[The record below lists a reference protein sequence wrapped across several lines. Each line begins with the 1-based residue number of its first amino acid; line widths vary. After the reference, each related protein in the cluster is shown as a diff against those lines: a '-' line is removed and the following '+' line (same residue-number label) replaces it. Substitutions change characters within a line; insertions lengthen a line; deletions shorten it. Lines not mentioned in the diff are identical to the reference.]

1 MAIVKMK
8 KFTLLAFESQK
19 QKLLKDLQRL
29 ESVQFSEVLIQE
41 ELEEYLQ
48 KDSAHIE
55 ISEIEEEQ
63 AKIRFAIDFLSQYEE
78 KKGMIQSL
86 KEGKNTVTYY
96 ELEKAVEDLQWKK
109 QYDYLKE
116 KENTINKK
124 QQHISKLS
132 SEIEEIGKWSNLDI
146 SMNEVKNFKNC
157 IAYLGGV
164 PKNFIDSLRED
175 ISSQYNNCY
184 IEVVNEDNRDSNILI
199 IFHRELQSEID
210 TLLKKYSFS
219 KVNYDYEVPPKEVIR
234 NFRTKIKELK
244 NELENIKKDIKDQVK
259 YIDDFKLIYEYNEN
273 HLLRLESCNNFLR
286 SKNILTIEGW
296 LPEETIEE
304 FEETVSESLNSEYYL
319 ELEDANG
326 EVDDVPILLKNG
338 AVSEA
343 FEPITEMY
351 STPRYDEIDPT
362 PLFMPFYFI
371 FFGMML
377 SDAAYGFLMFIGSL
391 VALKFFNLDEDKRKS
406 IKMFFYLSI
415 STIFWGVMYGS
426 YFGDAIKIDPIWMKP
441 DSNVILLM
449 IVSVASGLIQIY
461 AGLGI
466 KGYMLIRD
474 GKPLDALLDVG
485 LWYLTL
491 TGGLLWL
498 LSASGAVSSLSTSGN
513 ILTIAKYA
521 TFGGMILILLTH
533 GRSEK
538 GIGAKFGA
546 GLYSLYGITGYV
558 GDLVSYTRLAAL
570 GLATGFIG
578 SSFNLMIG
586 MMGNP
591 IVKILAGSLLFI
603 VGHVFNLFINAL
615 GAYVHTCR
623 LQYLEYFNKFYE
635 GGGKTFKPL
644 KFSSK
649 YVKVVKN

>member
-19 QKLLKDLQRL
+19 QKLLQDLQRL

-96 ELEKAVEDLQWKK
+96 ELEKAVEDLQWKN
-109 QYDYLKE
+109 QYNYLKE
-116 KENTINKK
+116 KENTINKT

-146 SMNEVKNFKNC
+146 SMNEVNNFKNC
-157 IAYLGGV
+157 IAYLGVV
-164 PKNFIDSLRED
+164 PKNFIDNLRED
-175 ISSQYNNCY
+175 ISFQYNNCY

-199 IFHRELQSEID
+199 IFHKELQSEIE
-210 TLLKKYSFS
+210 TLLKRYSFS

-234 NFRTKIKELK
+234 NFKTKIKELK
-244 NELENIKKDIKDQVK
+244 GELENIKKEIEDHVK
-259 YIDDFKLIYEYNEN
+259 YINDFKLIYEYNEN

-296 LPEETIEE
+296 LPEETIDK
-304 FEETVSESLNSEYYL
+304 FEEAISKSLNSEYYL
-319 ELEDANG
+319 ELEDAKG
-326 EVDDVPILLKNG
+326 EDVPILLKNG

-351 STPRYDEIDPT
+351 SMPRYNEIDPT

-377 SDAAYGFLMFIGSL
+377 SDAGYGFIMFIGSL

-426 YFGDAIKIDPIWMKP
+426 YFGDAIKINPIWMKP

-449 IVSVASGLIQIY
+449 IVSVALGLIQIY
-461 AGLGI
+461 VGLGI
-466 KGYMLIRD
+466 KGYMLVRD

-491 TGGLLWL
+491 TGSILWL
-498 LSASGAVSSLSTSGN
+498 LSASGALSSLSASGN
-513 ILTIAKYA
+513 IPTIAKYA
-521 TFGGMILILLTH
+521 TFAGMILILLTH

-538 GIGAKFGA
+538 GIGGKLGA

-578 SSFNLMIG
+578 SAFNLMIG
-586 MMGNP
+586 MLGNP
-591 IVKILAGSLLFI
+591 IAKILAGSLIFV
-603 VGHVFNLFINAL
+603 VGHLFNLFINAL

-635 GGGKTFKPL
+635 GGGKTFRPL

-649 YVKVVKN
+649 YVKVVKE

>member
-63 AKIRFAIDFLSQYEE
+63 AKIKFAIDFLSQYEE
-78 KKGMIQSL
+78 KKGTIQSL

-96 ELEKAVEDLQWKK
+96 ELEKAVEDLQWEK
-109 QYDYLKE
+109 QYNYLKE

-124 QQHISKLS
+124 KQHISKLS
-132 SEIEEIGKWSNLDI
+132 NEIEEIGKWSNLDI
-146 SMNEVKNFKNC
+146 SMNEVNNFKNC
-157 IAYLGGV
+157 IAYLGVV
-164 PKNFIDSLRED
+164 PKNFIDNLRED
-175 ISSQYNNCY
+175 ISFQYNNCY

-199 IFHRELQSEID
+199 IFHKELQSEIE
-210 TLLKKYSFS
+210 TLLKRYSFS
-219 KVNYDYEVPPKEVIR
+219 KVNYDYEVPPKEAIK
-234 NFRTKIKELK
+234 NFKSKIKELK
-244 NELENIKKDIKDQVK
+244 NELENIKKEIEEHVK
-259 YIDDFKLIYEYNEN
+259 YINDFKLIYEYNEN
-273 HLLRLESCNNFLR
+273 YLLRLESCNNFLR

-296 LPEETIEE
+296 LPEETIEK
-304 FEETVSESLNSEYYL
+304 FEETISKSLNSEYYL

-326 EVDDVPILLKNG
+326 EDVPILLKNG

-351 STPRYDEIDPT
+351 SMPRYNEIDPT

-449 IVSVASGLIQIY
+449 IVSVALGLIQIY
-461 AGLGI
+461 VGLGI
-466 KGYMLIRD
+466 KGYMLVRD

-491 TGGLLWL
+491 TGGILWL
-498 LSASGAVSSLSTSGN
+498 LSASGAISSLSASGS

-538 GIGAKFGA
+538 GIGAKLGV

-578 SSFNLMIG
+578 SAFNLMIG
-586 MMGNP
+586 MLGNP
-591 IVKILAGSLLFI
+591 IAKILAGSLIFV
-603 VGHVFNLFINAL
+603 VGHLFNLFINAL

-635 GGGKTFKPL
+635 GGGKTFRPL

-649 YVKVVKN
+649 YVKVVKD

>member
-19 QKLLKDLQRL
+19 QKLLQDLQRL

-109 QYDYLKE
+109 QYNYLKE
-116 KENTINKK
+116 KESTINKK
-124 QQHISKLS
+124 KQHISKLS

-146 SMNEVKNFKNC
+146 SMNEVNNFKNC
-157 IAYLGGV
+157 IAYLGVV
-164 PKNFIDSLRED
+164 PKNFIDNLRED
-175 ISSQYNNCY
+175 ISFQYNNCY

-199 IFHRELQSEID
+199 IFHKELQSEIE
-210 TLLKKYSFS
+210 TLLKRYSFS
-219 KVNYDYEVPPKEVIR
+219 RVNYDYEVPPKEVIR
-234 NFRTKIKELK
+234 NFKTKIKELK
-244 NELENIKKDIKDQVK
+244 SELENIKKEIEEHVK
-259 YIDDFKLIYEYNEN
+259 YINDFKLIYEYNEN

-296 LPEETIEE
+296 LPEETIDK
-304 FEETVSESLNSEYYL
+304 FEEAISKSLNSEYYL
-319 ELEDANG
+319 ELEDAKG
-326 EVDDVPILLKNG
+326 EDVPILLKNG

-351 STPRYDEIDPT
+351 SMPRYNEIDPT

-377 SDAAYGFLMFIGSL
+377 SDAGYGLVMFIGSL

-426 YFGDAIKIDPIWMKP
+426 YFGDAIKISPIWMKP

-449 IVSVASGLIQIY
+449 IVSVALGLIQIY
-461 AGLGI
+461 VGLGI
-466 KGYMLIRD
+466 KGYMLVRD

-491 TGGLLWL
+491 TGGILWL
-498 LSASGAVSSLSTSGN
+498 LSASGALSSLSSSGN
-513 ILTIAKYA
+513 IPTIAKYA

-538 GIGAKFGA
+538 GIGAKLGA

-578 SSFNLMIG
+578 SAFNLMIG
-586 MMGNP
+586 MLGNP
-591 IVKILAGSLLFI
+591 IAKILAGSLIFV
-603 VGHVFNLFINAL
+603 VGHLFNLFINAL

-635 GGGKTFKPL
+635 GGGKTFRPL

-649 YVKVVKN
+649 YVKVVKD

>member
-1 MAIVKMK
+1 MK

-55 ISEIEEEQ
+55 ISEIEEDQ

-109 QYDYLKE
+109 QYNYLKE
-116 KENTINKK
+116 KESTINKK
-124 QQHISKLS
+124 KQHISKLS

-146 SMNEVKNFKNC
+146 SMNEVNNFKNC
-157 IAYLGGV
+157 IAYLGVV
-164 PKNFIDSLRED
+164 PKNFIDNLRED
-175 ISSQYNNCY
+175 ISFQYNNCY

-199 IFHRELQSEID
+199 IFHKELQSEIE
-210 TLLKKYSFS
+210 TLLKRYSFS
-219 KVNYDYEVPPKEVIR
+219 RVNYDYEVPPKEVIR
-234 NFRTKIKELK
+234 NFKTKIKELK
-244 NELENIKKDIKDQVK
+244 SELENIKKEIEEHVK
-259 YIDDFKLIYEYNEN
+259 YINDFKLIYEYNEN

-296 LPEETIEE
+296 LPEETIDK
-304 FEETVSESLNSEYYL
+304 FEEAISKILNNEYYL
-319 ELEDANG
+319 ELEDAKG
-326 EVDDVPILLKNG
+326 EDVPILLKNG

-351 STPRYDEIDPT
+351 SMPRYNEIDPT

-377 SDAAYGFLMFIGSL
+377 SDAGYGLVMFIGSL

-426 YFGDAIKIDPIWMKP
+426 YFGDAIKISPIWMKP

-449 IVSVASGLIQIY
+449 IVSVALGLIQIY
-461 AGLGI
+461 VGLGI
-466 KGYMLIRD
+466 KGYMLVRD

-491 TGGLLWL
+491 TGGILWL
-498 LSASGAVSSLSTSGN
+498 LSASGALSSLSSSGN
-513 ILTIAKYA
+513 IPTIAKYA

-538 GIGAKFGA
+538 GIGAKLGA

-578 SSFNLMIG
+578 SAFNLMIG
-586 MMGNP
+586 MLGNP
-591 IVKILAGSLLFI
+591 IAKILAGSLIFV
-603 VGHVFNLFINAL
+603 VGHLFNLFINAL

-635 GGGKTFKPL
+635 GGGKTFRPL

-649 YVKVVKN
+649 YVKVVKD

>member
-55 ISEIEEEQ
+55 ISEIEGEQ
-63 AKIRFAIDFLSQYEE
+63 AKIKFAIDFLSQYEE
-78 KKGMIQSL
+78 KKGTIQSL

-96 ELEKAVEDLQWKK
+96 ELEKAVEDLQWEK
-109 QYDYLKE
+109 QYNYLKE

-124 QQHISKLS
+124 KQHISKLS
-132 SEIEEIGKWSNLDI
+132 SEIDEIGKWSNLDI
-146 SMNEVKNFKNC
+146 SMDEVNNFKNC
-157 IAYLGGV
+157 IAYLGVV
-164 PKNFIDSLRED
+164 PKNFMDNLRED
-175 ISSQYNNCY
+175 ISFQYNNCY

-199 IFHRELQSEID
+199 IFHKELQSEIEA
-210 TLLKKYSFS
+210 LLKRYSFS
-219 KVNYDYEVPPKEVIR
+219 KVSYDYEVAPKEVIK
-234 NFRTKIKELK
+234 NFKNKIKELK
-244 NELENIKKDIKDQVK
+244 NELENIKKEIEEHAK
-259 YIDDFKLIYEYNEN
+259 YINDFKLIYEYNEN
-273 HLLRLESCNNFLR
+273 YLLRLESCNNFLR

-296 LPEETIEE
+296 LPEETIEK
-304 FEETVSESLNSEYYL
+304 FEETISESLNSEYYL
-319 ELEDANG
+319 ELEDAEG
-326 EVDDVPILLKNG
+326 EDVPILLKNG

-351 STPRYDEIDPT
+351 SMPRYNEIDPT

-449 IVSVASGLIQIY
+449 IVSVALGLIQIY
-461 AGLGI
+461 VGLGI
-466 KGYMLIRD
+466 KGYMLVRD

-491 TGGLLWL
+491 TGAILWL
-498 LSASGAVSSLSTSGN
+498 LSALGALGSLSTSGN
-513 ILTIAKYA
+513 ITTIAKYA

-578 SSFNLMIG
+578 SAFNLMIG
-586 MMGNP
+586 MLGNP
-591 IVKILAGSLLFI
+591 IAKILAGSLIFI
-603 VGHVFNLFINAL
+603 VGHLFNLFINAL

-623 LQYLEYFNKFYE
+623 LQYLEYFSKFYE
-635 GGGKTFKPL
+635 GGGKTFRPL

>member
-1 MAIVKMK
+1 MK

-63 AKIRFAIDFLSQYEE
+63 AKIKFAIDFLSQYEE
-78 KKGMIQSL
+78 KKGTIQSL

-96 ELEKAVEDLQWKK
+96 ELEKAVEDLQWEK
-109 QYDYLKE
+109 QYNYLKE

-124 QQHISKLS
+124 KQHISKLS

-146 SMNEVKNFKNC
+146 SMNEVNNFKNC
-157 IAYLGGV
+157 IAYLGVV
-164 PKNFIDSLRED
+164 PKNFIENLRED
-175 ISSQYNNCY
+175 ISFQYNNCY
-184 IEVVNEDNRDSNILI
+184 IEVVNEDNRDGNILI
-199 IFHRELQSEID
+199 IFHKELQSEIE
-210 TLLKKYSFS
+210 TLLKRYSFS

-234 NFRTKIKELK
+234 NFKTKIKELK
-244 NELENIKKDIKDQVK
+244 NELENIKKEIEEHVK
-259 YIDDFKLIYEYNEN
+259 YISDFKLIYEYNEN

-296 LPEETIEE
+296 LPEEAIDE
-304 FEETVSESLNSEYYL
+304 FEETISKSLNSEYYL
-319 ELEDANG
+319 ELEDAKG
-326 EVDDVPILLKNG
+326 EEVPILLKNG
-338 AVSEA
+338 TVSEA

-351 STPRYDEIDPT
+351 SMPRYNEIDPT

-377 SDAAYGFLMFIGSL
+377 SDAGYGFLMFIGSL

-406 IKMFFYLSI
+406 VKMFFYLSI

-426 YFGDAIKIDPIWMKP
+426 YFGDAIKISPIWMKP

-449 IVSVASGLIQIY
+449 IVSVALGLIQIY
-461 AGLGI
+461 VGLGI
-466 KGYMLIRD
+466 KAYMLVRD

-491 TGGLLWL
+491 TGSILWL
-498 LSASGAVSSLSTSGN
+498 LSASGALSSLSSSGN
-513 ILTIAKYA
+513 IPTIAKYA

-538 GIGAKFGA
+538 GIGAKLGA

-578 SSFNLMIG
+578 SAFNLMIG
-586 MMGNP
+586 MLGNP
-591 IVKILAGSLLFI
+591 IAKILAGSLIFV
-603 VGHVFNLFINAL
+603 VGHLFNLFINAL

-635 GGGKTFKPL
+635 GGGKTFRPL

-649 YVKVVKN
+649 YVKVVKD

>member
-19 QKLLKDLQRL
+19 QKLLQDLQRL
-29 ESVQFSEVLIQE
+29 ESVQFSEVLIRE

-63 AKIRFAIDFLSQYEE
+63 AKIKFAIDFLSQYEE
-78 KKGMIQSL
+78 KKGTIQSL

-96 ELEKAVEDLQWKK
+96 ELEKAVEDLQWEK
-109 QYDYLKE
+109 QYNYLKE

-124 QQHISKLS
+124 KQHISKLS

-146 SMNEVKNFKNC
+146 SMNEVNNFKNC
-157 IAYLGGV
+157 IAYLGVV
-164 PKNFIDSLRED
+164 PKNFIDNLRED
-175 ISSQYNNCY
+175 ISFQYNNCY
-184 IEVVNEDNRDSNILI
+184 IEVVNEDSRDSNILI
-199 IFHRELQSEID
+199 IFHKELQSEIE
-210 TLLKKYSFS
+210 TLLKRYSFS

-234 NFRTKIKELK
+234 NFKTKIKELK
-244 NELENIKKDIKDQVK
+244 NELKNIKKEIEEHVK
-259 YIDDFKLIYEYNEN
+259 YINDFKLIYEYNEN

-296 LPEETIEE
+296 LPEETIDK
-304 FEETVSESLNSEYYL
+304 FEETIRKSLNNEYYL
-319 ELEDANG
+319 ELEDAKG
-326 EVDDVPILLKNG
+326 EDVPILLKNG
-338 AVSEA
+338 TVSEA

-351 STPRYDEIDPT
+351 SMPRYNEIDPT

-377 SDAAYGFLMFIGSL
+377 SDAGYGLVMFIGSL

-426 YFGDAIKIDPIWMKP
+426 YFGDAIKINPIWMKP

-449 IVSVASGLIQIY
+449 IVSVAFGLIQIY
-461 AGLGI
+461 VGLGI

-491 TGGLLWL
+491 TGSILWL

-513 ILTIAKYA
+513 ISTIAKYA
-521 TFGGMILILLTH
+521 TFTGMILILLTH

-538 GIGAKFGA
+538 GIGAKLGA

-578 SSFNLMIG
+578 SAFNLMIG
-586 MMGNP
+586 MLGNP
-591 IVKILAGSLLFI
+591 IAKILAGSLIFV
-603 VGHVFNLFINAL
+603 VGHIFNLFINAL

-635 GGGKTFKPL
+635 GGGKTFRPL

-649 YVKVVKN
+649 YVKVVKD

>member
-55 ISEIEEEQ
+55 ISEIEEDQ

-109 QYDYLKE
+109 QYNYLKE
-116 KENTINKK
+116 KESTINKK
-124 QQHISKLS
+124 KQHISKLS

-146 SMNEVKNFKNC
+146 SMNEVNNFKNC
-157 IAYLGGV
+157 IAYLGVV
-164 PKNFIDSLRED
+164 PKNFIDNLRED
-175 ISSQYNNCY
+175 ISFQYNNCY

-199 IFHRELQSEID
+199 IFHKELQSEIE
-210 TLLKKYSFS
+210 TLLKRYSFS
-219 KVNYDYEVPPKEVIR
+219 RVNYDYEVPPKEVIR
-234 NFRTKIKELK
+234 NFKTKIKELK
-244 NELENIKKDIKDQVK
+244 SELENIKKEIEEHVK
-259 YIDDFKLIYEYNEN
+259 YINDFKFIYEYNEN

-296 LPEETIEE
+296 LPEETIDK
-304 FEETVSESLNSEYYL
+304 FEEAISKSLNNEYYL
-319 ELEDANG
+319 ELEDAKG
-326 EVDDVPILLKNG
+326 EDVPILLKNG

-351 STPRYDEIDPT
+351 SMPRYNEIDPT

-377 SDAAYGFLMFIGSL
+377 SDAGYGLVMFIGSL

-426 YFGDAIKIDPIWMKP
+426 YFGDAIKISPIWMKP

-449 IVSVASGLIQIY
+449 IVSVALGLIQIY
-461 AGLGI
+461 VGLGI
-466 KGYMLIRD
+466 KGYMLVRD

-491 TGGLLWL
+491 TGGILWL
-498 LSASGAVSSLSTSGN
+498 LSASGALSSLSSSGN
-513 ILTIAKYA
+513 IPTIAKYA

-538 GIGAKFGA
+538 GIGAKLGA

-578 SSFNLMIG
+578 SAFNLMIG
-586 MMGNP
+586 MLGNP
-591 IVKILAGSLLFI
+591 IAKILAGSLIFV
-603 VGHVFNLFINAL
+603 VGHLFNLFINAL

-635 GGGKTFKPL
+635 GGGKTFRPL

-649 YVKVVKN
+649 YVKVVKD

>member
-109 QYDYLKE
+109 QYNYLKE
-116 KENTINKK
+116 KESTINKK
-124 QQHISKLS
+124 KQHISKLS

-146 SMNEVKNFKNC
+146 SMNEVNNFKNC
-157 IAYLGGV
+157 IAYLGVV
-164 PKNFIDSLRED
+164 PKNFIDNLRED
-175 ISSQYNNCY
+175 ISFQYNNCY

-199 IFHRELQSEID
+199 IFHKELQSEIE
-210 TLLKKYSFS
+210 TLLKRYSFS
-219 KVNYDYEVPPKEVIR
+219 RVNYDYEVPPKEVIR
-234 NFRTKIKELK
+234 NFKTKIKELK
-244 NELENIKKDIKDQVK
+244 SELENIKKEIEEHVK
-259 YIDDFKLIYEYNEN
+259 YINDFKLIYEYNEN

-296 LPEETIEE
+296 LPEETIDK
-304 FEETVSESLNSEYYL
+304 FEEAISKSLNSEYYL
-319 ELEDANG
+319 ELEDAKG
-326 EVDDVPILLKNG
+326 EDVPILLKNG

-351 STPRYDEIDPT
+351 SMPRYNEIDPT

-377 SDAAYGFLMFIGSL
+377 SDAGYGLVMFIGSL

-426 YFGDAIKIDPIWMKP
+426 YFGDAIKISPIWMKP

-449 IVSVASGLIQIY
+449 IVSVALGLIQIY
-461 AGLGI
+461 VGLGI
-466 KGYMLIRD
+466 KGYMLVRD

-491 TGGLLWL
+491 TGGILWL
-498 LSASGAVSSLSTSGN
+498 LSASGALSSLSSSGN
-513 ILTIAKYA
+513 IPTIAKYA

-538 GIGAKFGA
+538 GIGAKLGA

-578 SSFNLMIG
+578 SAFNLMIG
-586 MMGNP
+586 MLGNP
-591 IVKILAGSLLFI
+591 IAKILAGSLIFV
-603 VGHVFNLFINAL
+603 VGHLFNLFINAL

-635 GGGKTFKPL
+635 GGGKTFRPL

-649 YVKVVKN
+649 YVKVVKD

>member
-1 MAIVKMK
+1 MK

-19 QKLLKDLQRL
+19 QKLLQDLQRL

-109 QYDYLKE
+109 QYNYLKE
-116 KENTINKK
+116 KESTINKK
-124 QQHISKLS
+124 KQHISKLS

-146 SMNEVKNFKNC
+146 SMNEVNNFKNC
-157 IAYLGGV
+157 IAYLGVV
-164 PKNFIDSLRED
+164 PKNFIDNLRED
-175 ISSQYNNCY
+175 ISFQYNNCY

-199 IFHRELQSEID
+199 IFHKELQSEIE
-210 TLLKKYSFS
+210 TLLKRYSFS
-219 KVNYDYEVPPKEVIR
+219 RVNYDYEVPPKEVIR
-234 NFRTKIKELK
+234 NFKTKIKELK
-244 NELENIKKDIKDQVK
+244 SELENIKKEIEEHVK
-259 YIDDFKLIYEYNEN
+259 YINDFKLIYEYNEN

-296 LPEETIEE
+296 LPEETIDK
-304 FEETVSESLNSEYYL
+304 FEEAISKSLNSEYYL
-319 ELEDANG
+319 ELEDAKG
-326 EVDDVPILLKNG
+326 EDVPILLKNG

-351 STPRYDEIDPT
+351 SMPRYNEIDPT

-377 SDAAYGFLMFIGSL
+377 SDAGYGLVMFIGSL

-426 YFGDAIKIDPIWMKP
+426 YFGDAIKISPIWMKP

-449 IVSVASGLIQIY
+449 IVSVALGLIQIY
-461 AGLGI
+461 VGLGI
-466 KGYMLIRD
+466 KGYMLVRD

-491 TGGLLWL
+491 TGGILWL
-498 LSASGAVSSLSTSGN
+498 LSASGALSSLSSSGN
-513 ILTIAKYA
+513 IPTIAKYA

-538 GIGAKFGA
+538 GIGAKLGA

-578 SSFNLMIG
+578 SAFNLMIG
-586 MMGNP
+586 MLGNP
-591 IVKILAGSLLFI
+591 IAKILAGSLIFV
-603 VGHVFNLFINAL
+603 VGHLFNLFINAL

-635 GGGKTFKPL
+635 GGGKTFRPL

-649 YVKVVKN
+649 YVKVVKD

>member
-55 ISEIEEEQ
+55 ISEIEEDQ

-109 QYDYLKE
+109 QYNYLKE
-116 KENTINKK
+116 KESTINKK
-124 QQHISKLS
+124 KQHISKLS

-146 SMNEVKNFKNC
+146 SMNEVNNFKNC
-157 IAYLGGV
+157 IAYLGVV
-164 PKNFIDSLRED
+164 PKNFIDNLRED
-175 ISSQYNNCY
+175 ISFQYNNCY

-199 IFHRELQSEID
+199 IFHKELQSEIE
-210 TLLKKYSFS
+210 TLLKRYSFS
-219 KVNYDYEVPPKEVIR
+219 RVNYDYEVPPKEVIR
-234 NFRTKIKELK
+234 NFKTKIKELK
-244 NELENIKKDIKDQVK
+244 SELENIKKEIEEHVK
-259 YIDDFKLIYEYNEN
+259 YINDFKLIYEYNEN

-296 LPEETIEE
+296 LPEETIDK
-304 FEETVSESLNSEYYL
+304 FEEAISKSLNSEYYL
-319 ELEDANG
+319 ELEDAKG
-326 EVDDVPILLKNG
+326 EDVPILLKNG

-351 STPRYDEIDPT
+351 SMPRYNEIDPT

-377 SDAAYGFLMFIGSL
+377 SDAGYGLVMFIGSL

-426 YFGDAIKIDPIWMKP
+426 YFGDAIKISPIWMKP

-449 IVSVASGLIQIY
+449 IVSVALGLIQIY
-461 AGLGI
+461 VGLGI
-466 KGYMLIRD
+466 KGYMLVRD

-491 TGGLLWL
+491 TGGILWL
-498 LSASGAVSSLSTSGN
+498 LSASGALSNLSSSGN
-513 ILTIAKYA
+513 IPTIAKYA

-538 GIGAKFGA
+538 GIGAKLGA

-578 SSFNLMIG
+578 SAFNLMIG
-586 MMGNP
+586 MLGNP
-591 IVKILAGSLLFI
+591 IAKILAGSLIFV
-603 VGHVFNLFINAL
+603 VGHLFNLFINAL

-635 GGGKTFKPL
+635 GGGKTFRPL

-649 YVKVVKN
+649 YVKVVKD

>member
-55 ISEIEEEQ
+55 ISEIEEDQ

-109 QYDYLKE
+109 QYNYLKE
-116 KENTINKK
+116 KESTINKK
-124 QQHISKLS
+124 KQHISKLS

-146 SMNEVKNFKNC
+146 SMNEVNNFKNC
-157 IAYLGGV
+157 IAYLGVV
-164 PKNFIDSLRED
+164 PKNFIDNLRED
-175 ISSQYNNCY
+175 ISFQYNNCY

-199 IFHRELQSEID
+199 IFHKELQSEIE
-210 TLLKKYSFS
+210 TLLKRYSFS
-219 KVNYDYEVPPKEVIR
+219 RVNYDYEVPPKEVIR
-234 NFRTKIKELK
+234 NFKTKIKELK
-244 NELENIKKDIKDQVK
+244 SELENIKKEIEEHVK
-259 YIDDFKLIYEYNEN
+259 YINDFKLIYEYNEN

-296 LPEETIEE
+296 LPEETIDK
-304 FEETVSESLNSEYYL
+304 FEEAISKILNNEYYL
-319 ELEDANG
+319 ELEDAKG
-326 EVDDVPILLKNG
+326 EDVPILLKNG

-351 STPRYDEIDPT
+351 SMPRYNEIDPT

-377 SDAAYGFLMFIGSL
+377 SDAGYGLVMFIGSL

-426 YFGDAIKIDPIWMKP
+426 YFGDAIKISPIWMKP

-449 IVSVASGLIQIY
+449 IVSVALGLIQIY
-461 AGLGI
+461 VGLGI
-466 KGYMLIRD
+466 KGYMLVRD

-491 TGGLLWL
+491 TGGILWL
-498 LSASGAVSSLSTSGN
+498 LSASGALSSLSSSGN
-513 ILTIAKYA
+513 IPTIAKYA

-538 GIGAKFGA
+538 GIGAKLGA

-578 SSFNLMIG
+578 SAFNLMIG
-586 MMGNP
+586 MLGNP
-591 IVKILAGSLLFI
+591 IAKILAGSLIFV
-603 VGHVFNLFINAL
+603 VGHLFNLFINAL

-635 GGGKTFKPL
+635 GGGKTFRPL

-649 YVKVVKN
+649 YVKVVKD

>member
-19 QKLLKDLQRL
+19 QKLLQDLQRL
-29 ESVQFSEVLIQE
+29 ESVQFSEVLVE
-41 ELEEYLQ
+41 EGLEEYLK
-48 KDSAHIE
+48 KDSNQVK
-55 ISEIEEEQ
+55 ISEVEEEQ
-63 AKIRFAIDFLSQYEE
+63 AKIKFAIDFLSQYEE

-96 ELEKAVEDLQWKK
+96 ELEKVVKDLQWKE
-109 QYDYLKE
+109 QYNYLKE

-124 QQHISKLS
+124 KQHISKLS
-132 SEIEEIGKWSNLDI
+132 SEIEEISRWINLDI
-146 SMNEVKNFKNC
+146 SMNAINNFKNC
-157 IAYLGGV
+157 IAYLGII
-164 PKNFIDSLRED
+164 PKNFVDSLRED
-175 ISSQYNNCY
+175 ISIQYDNCY
-184 IEVVNEDNRDSNILI
+184 IEVVSEDNRDSSILI
-199 IFHRELQSEID
+199 IFHKELQSEMEN
-210 TLLKKYSFS
+210 LLKRYSFS
-219 KVNYDYEVPPKEVIR
+219 KVNYDYELPPKEVIR
-234 NFRTKIKELK
+234 DFKTKIKELR
-244 NELENIKKDIKDQVK
+244 NELQSIDKDIKDHVK
-259 YIDDFKLIYEYNEN
+259 YINDFKLIYEYNEN
-273 HLLRLESCNNFLR
+273 YLLRLESCNNFLR
-286 SKNILTIEGW
+286 SENILTIEGW
-296 LPEETIEE
+296 VPEKTIEE
-304 FEETVSESLNSEYYL
+304 FEETISKSLNNTYYL
-319 ELEDANG
+319 ELEDA
-326 EVDDVPILLKNG
+326 EEDDDVPILLKNG
-338 AVSEA
+338 TVSEA

-351 STPRYDEIDPT
+351 SMPRYNEIDPT
-362 PLFMPFYFI
+362 PLFMPFYFV

-377 SDAAYGFLMFIGSL
+377 SDAGYGLLMFIGSL
-391 VALKFFNLDEDKRKS
+391 IALKFFNLDDDKRKS

-449 IVSVASGLIQIY
+449 IVSVGLGLIQIY
-461 AGLGI
+461 IGLGI
-466 KGYMLIRD
+466 KGYMFIRD

-491 TGGLLWL
+491 TGSILWL
-498 LSASGAVSSLSTSGN
+498 LSASGILSWN
-513 ILTIAKYA
+513 ISEIAKYA
-521 TFGGMILILLTH
+521 TFSGMILIVLTH

-578 SSFNLMIG
+578 SAFNLMIG
-586 MMGNP
+586 MIGNP
-591 IVKILAGSLLFI
+591 IAKILAGTVLFV
-603 VGHVFNLFINAL
+603 VGHIFNLFINAL

-635 GGGKTFKPL
+635 GGGKEFKPL

-649 YVKVVKN
+649 YVKIVKD

>member
-109 QYDYLKE
+109 QYNYLKE
-116 KENTINKK
+116 KESTINKK
-124 QQHISKLS
+124 KQHISKLS

-146 SMNEVKNFKNC
+146 SMNEVNNFKNC
-157 IAYLGGV
+157 IAYLGVV
-164 PKNFIDSLRED
+164 PKNFIDNLRED
-175 ISSQYNNCY
+175 ISFQYNNCY

-199 IFHRELQSEID
+199 IFHKELQSEIE
-210 TLLKKYSFS
+210 TLLKRYSFS
-219 KVNYDYEVPPKEVIR
+219 RVNYDYEVPPKEVIR
-234 NFRTKIKELK
+234 NFKTKIKELK
-244 NELENIKKDIKDQVK
+244 SELENIKKEIEEHVK
-259 YIDDFKLIYEYNEN
+259 YINDFKLIYEYNEN

-296 LPEETIEE
+296 LPEETIDK
-304 FEETVSESLNSEYYL
+304 FEEAISKSLNSEYYL
-319 ELEDANG
+319 ELEDAKG
-326 EVDDVPILLKNG
+326 EDVPILLKNG

-351 STPRYDEIDPT
+351 SMPRYNEIDPT

-377 SDAAYGFLMFIGSL
+377 SDAVYGLVMFIGSL

-426 YFGDAIKIDPIWMKP
+426 YFGDAIKISPIWMKP

-449 IVSVASGLIQIY
+449 IVSVALGLIQIY
-461 AGLGI
+461 VGLGI
-466 KGYMLIRD
+466 KGYMLVRD

-491 TGGLLWL
+491 TGGILWL
-498 LSASGAVSSLSTSGN
+498 LSASGALSSLSPSGN
-513 ILTIAKYA
+513 IPTIAKYA

-538 GIGAKFGA
+538 GIGAKLGA

-578 SSFNLMIG
+578 SAFNLMIG
-586 MMGNP
+586 MLGNP
-591 IVKILAGSLLFI
+591 IAKILAGSLIFV
-603 VGHVFNLFINAL
+603 VGHLFNLFINAL

-635 GGGKTFKPL
+635 GGGKTFRPL

-649 YVKVVKN
+649 YVKVVKD

>member
-63 AKIRFAIDFLSQYEE
+63 AKIKFAIDFLSQYEE
-78 KKGMIQSL
+78 KKGTIQSL

-109 QYDYLKE
+109 QYNYLKE
-116 KENTINKK
+116 KESTINKK
-124 QQHISKLS
+124 KQHISKLS

-146 SMNEVKNFKNC
+146 SMNEVNNFKNC
-157 IAYLGGV
+157 IAYLGVV
-164 PKNFIDSLRED
+164 PKNFIDNLRED
-175 ISSQYNNCY
+175 ISFQYNNCY

-199 IFHRELQSEID
+199 IFHKELQSEIE
-210 TLLKKYSFS
+210 TLLKRYSFS
-219 KVNYDYEVPPKEVIR
+219 RVNYDYEVPPKEVIR
-234 NFRTKIKELK
+234 NFKTKIKELK
-244 NELENIKKDIKDQVK
+244 SELENIKKEIEEHVK
-259 YIDDFKLIYEYNEN
+259 YINDFKLIYEYNEN

-296 LPEETIEE
+296 LPEETIDK
-304 FEETVSESLNSEYYL
+304 FEEAISKSLNSEYYL
-319 ELEDANG
+319 ELEDAKG
-326 EVDDVPILLKNG
+326 EDVPILLKNG

-351 STPRYDEIDPT
+351 SMPRYNEIDPT

-377 SDAAYGFLMFIGSL
+377 SDAGYGLVMFIGSL

-426 YFGDAIKIDPIWMKP
+426 YFGDAIKISPIWMKP

-449 IVSVASGLIQIY
+449 IVSVALGLIQIY
-461 AGLGI
+461 VGLGI
-466 KGYMLIRD
+466 KGYMLVRD

-491 TGGLLWL
+491 TGGILWL
-498 LSASGAVSSLSTSGN
+498 LSASGALSSLSSSGN
-513 ILTIAKYA
+513 IPTIAKYA

-538 GIGAKFGA
+538 GIGAKLGA

-578 SSFNLMIG
+578 SAFNLMIG
-586 MMGNP
+586 MLGNP
-591 IVKILAGSLLFI
+591 IAKILAGSLIFV
-603 VGHVFNLFINAL
+603 VGHLFNLFINAL

-635 GGGKTFKPL
+635 GGGKTFRPL

-649 YVKVVKN
+649 YVKVVKD

>member
-63 AKIRFAIDFLSQYEE
+63 AKIKFAIDFLSQYEE
-78 KKGMIQSL
+78 KKGTIQSL

-96 ELEKAVEDLQWKK
+96 ELEKAVEDLQWEK
-109 QYDYLKE
+109 QYNYLKE

-124 QQHISKLS
+124 KQHISKLS

-146 SMNEVKNFKNC
+146 SMNEVNNFKNC
-157 IAYLGGV
+157 IAYLGVV
-164 PKNFIDSLRED
+164 PKNFIENLRED
-175 ISSQYNNCY
+175 ISFQYNNCY
-184 IEVVNEDNRDSNILI
+184 IEVVNEDNRDGNILI
-199 IFHRELQSEID
+199 IFHKELQSEIE
-210 TLLKKYSFS
+210 TLLKRYSFS

-234 NFRTKIKELK
+234 NFKTKIKELK
-244 NELENIKKDIKDQVK
+244 NELENIKKEIEEHVK
-259 YIDDFKLIYEYNEN
+259 YISDFKLIYEYNEN

-296 LPEETIEE
+296 LPEEAIDE
-304 FEETVSESLNSEYYL
+304 FEETISKSLNKEYYL
-319 ELEDANG
+319 ELEDAKG
-326 EVDDVPILLKNG
+326 EEVPILLKNG
-338 AVSEA
+338 TVSEA

-351 STPRYDEIDPT
+351 SMPRYNEIDPT

-377 SDAAYGFLMFIGSL
+377 SDAGYGFLMFIGSL

-406 IKMFFYLSI
+406 VKMFFYLSI

-426 YFGDAIKIDPIWMKP
+426 YFGDAIKISPIWMKP

-449 IVSVASGLIQIY
+449 IVSVALGLIQIY
-461 AGLGI
+461 VGLGI
-466 KGYMLIRD
+466 KAYMLVRD

-491 TGGLLWL
+491 TGSILWL
-498 LSASGAVSSLSTSGN
+498 LSASGALSSLSSSGN
-513 ILTIAKYA
+513 IPTIAKYA

-538 GIGAKFGA
+538 GIGAKLGA

-578 SSFNLMIG
+578 SAFNLMIG
-586 MMGNP
+586 MLGNP
-591 IVKILAGSLLFI
+591 IAKILAGSLIFV
-603 VGHVFNLFINAL
+603 VGHLFNLFINAL

-635 GGGKTFKPL
+635 GGGKTFRPL

-649 YVKVVKN
+649 YVKVVKD

>member
-1 MAIVKMK
+1 MK

-19 QKLLKDLQRL
+19 QKLLQDLQRL
-29 ESVQFSEVLIQE
+29 ESVQFSEVLIRE

-63 AKIRFAIDFLSQYEE
+63 AKIKFAIDFLSQYEE
-78 KKGMIQSL
+78 KKGTIQSL

-96 ELEKAVEDLQWKK
+96 ELEKAVEDLQWEK
-109 QYDYLKE
+109 QYNYLKE

-124 QQHISKLS
+124 KQHISKLS

-146 SMNEVKNFKNC
+146 SMNEVNNFKNC
-157 IAYLGGV
+157 IAYLGVV
-164 PKNFIDSLRED
+164 PKNFIDNLRED
-175 ISSQYNNCY
+175 ISFQYNNCY
-184 IEVVNEDNRDSNILI
+184 IEVVNEDSRDSNILI
-199 IFHRELQSEID
+199 IFHKELQSEIE
-210 TLLKKYSFS
+210 TLLKRYSFS

-234 NFRTKIKELK
+234 NFKTKIKELK
-244 NELENIKKDIKDQVK
+244 NELKNIKKEIEEHVK
-259 YIDDFKLIYEYNEN
+259 YINDFKLIYEYNEN

-296 LPEETIEE
+296 LPEETIDK
-304 FEETVSESLNSEYYL
+304 FEETIRKSLNNEYYL
-319 ELEDANG
+319 ELEDAKG
-326 EVDDVPILLKNG
+326 EDVPILLKNG
-338 AVSEA
+338 TVSEA

-351 STPRYDEIDPT
+351 SMPRYNEIDPT

-377 SDAAYGFLMFIGSL
+377 SDAGYGLVMFIGSL

-426 YFGDAIKIDPIWMKP
+426 YFGDAIKINPIWMKP

-449 IVSVASGLIQIY
+449 IVSVAFGLIQIY
-461 AGLGI
+461 VGLGI

-491 TGGLLWL
+491 TGSILWL

-513 ILTIAKYA
+513 ISTIAKYA
-521 TFGGMILILLTH
+521 TFTGMILILLTH

-538 GIGAKFGA
+538 GIGAKLGA

-578 SSFNLMIG
+578 SAFNLMIG
-586 MMGNP
+586 MLGNP
-591 IVKILAGSLLFI
+591 IAKILAGSLIFV
-603 VGHVFNLFINAL
+603 VGHIFNLFINAL

-635 GGGKTFKPL
+635 GGGKTFRPL

-649 YVKVVKN
+649 YVKVVKD

>member
-19 QKLLKDLQRL
+19 QKLLQDLQRL
-29 ESVQFSEVLIQE
+29 ESVQFSEILME
-41 ELEEYLQ
+41 EGLEEYLQ
-48 KDSAHIE
+48 KDSAQVE

-63 AKIRFAIDFLSQYEE
+63 AKVKFAIDFLSQYEE

-96 ELEKAVEDLQWKK
+96 ELEKVVKNLQWKE
-109 QYDYLKE
+109 QYNYLRE

-124 QQHISKLS
+124 KQHISKLS
-132 SEIEEIGKWSNLDI
+132 SEIEEISKWKNLDI
-146 SMNEVKNFKNC
+146 SMNAINNFKNC
-157 IAYLGGV
+157 IAYLGVV
-164 PKNFIDSLRED
+164 PKNFIDNLRED
-175 ISSQYNNCY
+175 ISFQYDNCY
-184 IEVVNEDNRDSNILI
+184 IEIVSEDNRDSNILI
-199 IFHRELQSEID
+199 IFHKELQSEIE
-210 TLLKKYSFS
+210 TLLKRYSFN
-219 KVNYDYEVPPKEVIR
+219 KVNYDYELPPKEVIR
-234 NFRTKIKELK
+234 SFQSKIKELK
-244 NELENIKKDIKDQVK
+244 NELENINKDIKDHAK
-259 YIDDFKLIYEYNEN
+259 YINDFKLIYEYNEN
-273 HLLRLESCNNFLR
+273 YLLRLESCNNFLR

-296 LPEETIEE
+296 LPESAIDE
-304 FEETVSESLNSEYYL
+304 FEETISKSLNKEYYL
-319 ELEDANG
+319 EFEDAKG
-326 EVDDVPILLKNG
+326 EDVPILLKNG
-338 AVSEA
+338 TVSEA

-351 STPRYDEIDPT
+351 SMPRYDEIDPT

-377 SDAAYGFLMFIGSL
+377 SDAGYGLVMFIGSL
-391 VALKFFNLDEDKRKS
+391 IALKFFNLDDDKRKS

-426 YFGDAIKIDPIWMKP
+426 YFGDAIKINPIWMKP

-449 IVSVASGLIQIY
+449 IVSVALGLIQIY
-461 AGLGI
+461 IGLGI

-491 TGGLLWL
+491 TGSILWL
-498 LSASGAVSSLSTSGN
+498 LSASGTISGN
-513 ILTIAKYA
+513 ISEIAKYA
-521 TFGGMILILLTH
+521 TFGGMILIVLTH
-533 GRSEK
+533 GRSAK
-538 GIGAKFGA
+538 GVGAKLGA

-578 SSFNLMIG
+578 SAFNLMIG
-586 MMGNP
+586 MIGNP
-591 IVKILAGSLLFI
+591 IAKILAGTLLFV

-635 GGGKTFKPL
+635 GGGKAFKPL

-649 YVKVVKN
+649 YVKIVKN

>member
-48 KDSAHIE
+48 KDSTHIE

-109 QYDYLKE
+109 QYNYLKE
-116 KENTINKK
+116 KESTINKK
-124 QQHISKLS
+124 KQHISKLS

-146 SMNEVKNFKNC
+146 SMNEVNNFKNC
-157 IAYLGGV
+157 IAYLGVV
-164 PKNFIDSLRED
+164 PKNFIDNLRED
-175 ISSQYNNCY
+175 ISFQYNNCY

-199 IFHRELQSEID
+199 IFHKELQSEIE
-210 TLLKKYSFS
+210 TLLKRYSFS
-219 KVNYDYEVPPKEVIR
+219 RVNYDYEVPPKEVIR
-234 NFRTKIKELK
+234 NFKTKIKELK
-244 NELENIKKDIKDQVK
+244 SELENIKKEIEEHVK
-259 YIDDFKLIYEYNEN
+259 YINDFKLIYEYNEN

-296 LPEETIEE
+296 LPEETIDK
-304 FEETVSESLNSEYYL
+304 FEEAISKSLNSEYYL
-319 ELEDANG
+319 ELEDAKG
-326 EVDDVPILLKNG
+326 EDVPILLKNG

-351 STPRYDEIDPT
+351 SMPRYNEIDPT

-377 SDAAYGFLMFIGSL
+377 SDAGYGLVMFIGSL

-426 YFGDAIKIDPIWMKP
+426 YFGDAIKISPIWMKP

-449 IVSVASGLIQIY
+449 IVSVALGLIQIY
-461 AGLGI
+461 VGLGI
-466 KGYMLIRD
+466 KGYMLVRD

-491 TGGLLWL
+491 TGGILWL
-498 LSASGAVSSLSTSGN
+498 LSASGALSSLSSSGN
-513 ILTIAKYA
+513 IPTIAKYA

-538 GIGAKFGA
+538 GIGAKLGA

-578 SSFNLMIG
+578 SAFNLMIG
-586 MMGNP
+586 MLGNP
-591 IVKILAGSLLFI
+591 IAKILAGSLIFV
-603 VGHVFNLFINAL
+603 VGHLFNLFINAL

-635 GGGKTFKPL
+635 GGGKTFRPL

-649 YVKVVKN
+649 YVKVVKD

>member
-63 AKIRFAIDFLSQYEE
+63 AKIKFAIDFLSQYEE
-78 KKGMIQSL
+78 KKGTIQSL

-96 ELEKAVEDLQWKK
+96 ELEKAVEDLQWEK
-109 QYDYLKE
+109 QYNYLKE

-124 QQHISKLS
+124 KQHISKLS

-146 SMNEVKNFKNC
+146 SMNEVNNFKNC
-157 IAYLGGV
+157 IAYLGVV
-164 PKNFIDSLRED
+164 PKNFIENLRED
-175 ISSQYNNCY
+175 ISFLYNNCY
-184 IEVVNEDNRDSNILI
+184 IEVVNEDNRDGNILI
-199 IFHRELQSEID
+199 IFHKELQSEIE
-210 TLLKKYSFS
+210 TLLKRYSFS

-234 NFRTKIKELK
+234 NFKTKIKELK
-244 NELENIKKDIKDQVK
+244 NELENIKKEIEEHVK
-259 YIDDFKLIYEYNEN
+259 YISDFKLIYEYNEN

-296 LPEETIEE
+296 LPEEAIDE
-304 FEETVSESLNSEYYL
+304 FEETISKSLNKEYYL
-319 ELEDANG
+319 ELEDAKG
-326 EVDDVPILLKNG
+326 EEVPILLKNG
-338 AVSEA
+338 TVSEA

-351 STPRYDEIDPT
+351 SMPRYNEIDPT

-377 SDAAYGFLMFIGSL
+377 SDAGYGFLMFIGSL

-406 IKMFFYLSI
+406 VKMFFYLSI

-426 YFGDAIKIDPIWMKP
+426 YFGDAIKISPIWMKP

-449 IVSVASGLIQIY
+449 IVSVALGLIQIY
-461 AGLGI
+461 VGLGI
-466 KGYMLIRD
+466 KAYMLVRD

-491 TGGLLWL
+491 TGSILWL
-498 LSASGAVSSLSTSGN
+498 LSASGALSSLSSSGN
-513 ILTIAKYA
+513 IPTIAKYA

-538 GIGAKFGA
+538 GIGAKLGA

-578 SSFNLMIG
+578 SAFNLMIG
-586 MMGNP
+586 MLGNP
-591 IVKILAGSLLFI
+591 IAKILAGSLIFV
-603 VGHVFNLFINAL
+603 VGHLFNLFINAL
-615 GAYVHTCR
+615 GAYVHTWR

-635 GGGKTFKPL
+635 GGGKTFRPL

-649 YVKVVKN
+649 YVKVVKD

>member
-96 ELEKAVEDLQWKK
+96 GLEKAVEDLQWKV
-109 QYDYLKE
+109 QYNYLKE

-124 QQHISKLS
+124 EQHISKLS
-132 SEIEEIGKWSNLDI
+132 SEIEEIGKWINLDI

-157 IAYLGGV
+157 IAYLGVV

-175 ISSQYNNCY
+175 ISFQYNNCY

-199 IFHRELQSEID
+199 IFHKELQSEID
-210 TLLKKYSFS
+210 TLLKRYSFS
-219 KVNYDYEVPPKEVIR
+219 KVNYDYQVPPKEVIR
-234 NFRTKIKELK
+234 GFRTKIKELK
-244 NELENIKKDIKDQVK
+244 NELENIKKDIKDHVK

-296 LPEETIEE
+296 LPEKTIEE
-304 FEETVSESLNSEYYL
+304 FEETISESLNSEYYL

-326 EVDDVPILLKNG
+326 EDVPILLKNG

-351 STPRYDEIDPT
+351 SMPRYDEIDPT

-377 SDAAYGFLMFIGSL
+377 SDAGYGLVMFIGSL
-391 VALKFFNLDEDKRKS
+391 VALKLFNLDEDKRKS

-426 YFGDAIKIDPIWMKP
+426 YFGDAIKINPIWMKP

-449 IVSVASGLIQIY
+449 IVSVAFGLIQIY
-461 AGLGI
+461 VGLGI

-491 TGGLLWL
+491 TGGILWL

-538 GIGAKFGA
+538 GIGAKLGA

-578 SSFNLMIG
+578 SAFNLMIG
-586 MMGNP
+586 MLGNP
-591 IVKILAGSLLFI
+591 IAKILAGSLIFV

-649 YVKVVKN
+649 YVKVVKD

>member
-109 QYDYLKE
+109 QYNYLKE
-116 KENTINKK
+116 KESTINKK
-124 QQHISKLS
+124 KQHISKLS

-146 SMNEVKNFKNC
+146 SMNEVNNFKNC
-157 IAYLGGV
+157 IAYLGVV
-164 PKNFIDSLRED
+164 PKNFIDNLRED
-175 ISSQYNNCY
+175 ISFQYNNCY

-199 IFHRELQSEID
+199 IFHKELQSEIE
-210 TLLKKYSFS
+210 TLLKRYSFS
-219 KVNYDYEVPPKEVIR
+219 RVNYDYEVPPKEVIR
-234 NFRTKIKELK
+234 NFKTKIKELK
-244 NELENIKKDIKDQVK
+244 SELENIKKEIEEHVK
-259 YIDDFKLIYEYNEN
+259 YINDFKLIYEYNEN

-296 LPEETIEE
+296 LPEETIDK
-304 FEETVSESLNSEYYL
+304 FEEAISKSLNSEYYL
-319 ELEDANG
+319 ELEDAKG
-326 EVDDVPILLKNG
+326 EDVPILLKNG

-351 STPRYDEIDPT
+351 SMPRYNEIDPT

-377 SDAAYGFLMFIGSL
+377 SDAGYGLVMFIGSL

-426 YFGDAIKIDPIWMKP
+426 YFGDAIKISPIWMKP

-449 IVSVASGLIQIY
+449 IVSVALGLIQIY
-461 AGLGI
+461 VGLGI
-466 KGYMLIRD
+466 KGYMLVRD

-491 TGGLLWL
+491 TGGILWL
-498 LSASGAVSSLSTSGN
+498 LSASGALSSLSPSGN
-513 ILTIAKYA
+513 IPTIAKYA

-538 GIGAKFGA
+538 GIGAKLGA

-578 SSFNLMIG
+578 SAFNLMIG
-586 MMGNP
+586 MLGNP
-591 IVKILAGSLLFI
+591 IAKILAGSLIFV
-603 VGHVFNLFINAL
+603 VGHLFNLFINAL

-635 GGGKTFKPL
+635 GGGKTFRPL

-649 YVKVVKN
+649 YVKVVKD

>member
-63 AKIRFAIDFLSQYEE
+63 AKIKFAIDFLSQYEE
-78 KKGMIQSL
+78 KKGTIQSL

-109 QYDYLKE
+109 QYNYLKE
-116 KENTINKK
+116 KESTINKK
-124 QQHISKLS
+124 KQHISKLS

-146 SMNEVKNFKNC
+146 SMNEVNNFKNC
-157 IAYLGGV
+157 IAYLGVV
-164 PKNFIDSLRED
+164 PKNFIDNLRED
-175 ISSQYNNCY
+175 ISFQYNNCY

-199 IFHRELQSEID
+199 IFHKELQSEIE
-210 TLLKKYSFS
+210 TLLKRYSFS
-219 KVNYDYEVPPKEVIR
+219 RVNYDYEVPPKEVIR
-234 NFRTKIKELK
+234 NFKTKIKELK
-244 NELENIKKDIKDQVK
+244 SELENIKKEIEEHVK
-259 YIDDFKLIYEYNEN
+259 YINDFKLIYEYNEN

-296 LPEETIEE
+296 LPEETIDK
-304 FEETVSESLNSEYYL
+304 FEEAISKSLNSEYYL
-319 ELEDANG
+319 ELEDAKG
-326 EVDDVPILLKNG
+326 EDVPILLKNG

-351 STPRYDEIDPT
+351 SMPRYNEIDPT

-377 SDAAYGFLMFIGSL
+377 SDAGYGLVMFIGSL

-426 YFGDAIKIDPIWMKP
+426 YFGDAIKISPIWMKP

-449 IVSVASGLIQIY
+449 IVSVALGLIQIY
-461 AGLGI
+461 VGLGI
-466 KGYMLIRD
+466 KGYMLVRD

-491 TGGLLWL
+491 TGGILWL
-498 LSASGAVSSLSTSGN
+498 LSASGALSSLSSSGN
-513 ILTIAKYA
+513 IPTIAKYA

-538 GIGAKFGA
+538 GIGAKLGA

-578 SSFNLMIG
+578 SAFNLMIG
-586 MMGNP
+586 MLGNP
-591 IVKILAGSLLFI
+591 IAKILAGSLIFVVGHLFI
-603 VGHVFNLFINAL
+603 LFINAL

-635 GGGKTFKPL
+635 GGGKTFRPL

-649 YVKVVKN
+649 YVKVVKD

>member
-63 AKIRFAIDFLSQYEE
+63 AKIKFAIDFLSQYEE
-78 KKGMIQSL
+78 KKGTIQSL

-96 ELEKAVEDLQWKK
+96 ELEKAVEDLQWEK
-109 QYDYLKE
+109 QYNYLKE

-124 QQHISKLS
+124 KQHISKLS

-146 SMNEVKNFKNC
+146 SMNEVNNFKNC
-157 IAYLGGV
+157 IAYLGVV
-164 PKNFIDSLRED
+164 PKNFIENLRED
-175 ISSQYNNCY
+175 ISFQYNNCY
-184 IEVVNEDNRDSNILI
+184 IEVVNEDNRDGNILI
-199 IFHRELQSEID
+199 IFHKELQSEIE
-210 TLLKKYSFS
+210 TLLKRYSFS

-234 NFRTKIKELK
+234 NFKTKIKELK
-244 NELENIKKDIKDQVK
+244 NELENIKKEIEEHVK
-259 YIDDFKLIYEYNEN
+259 YISDFKLIYEYNEN

-296 LPEETIEE
+296 LPEEAIDE
-304 FEETVSESLNSEYYL
+304 FEETISKSLNSEYYL
-319 ELEDANG
+319 ELEDAKG
-326 EVDDVPILLKNG
+326 EEVPILLKNG
-338 AVSEA
+338 TVSEA

-351 STPRYDEIDPT
+351 SMPRYNEIDPT

-377 SDAAYGFLMFIGSL
+377 SDAGYGFLMFIGSL

-406 IKMFFYLSI
+406 VKMFFYLSI

-426 YFGDAIKIDPIWMKP
+426 YFGDAIKISPIWMKP

-449 IVSVASGLIQIY
+449 IVSVALGLIQIY
-461 AGLGI
+461 VGLGI
-466 KGYMLIRD
+466 KAYMLVRD

-491 TGGLLWL
+491 TGSILWL
-498 LSASGAVSSLSTSGN
+498 LSASGALSSLSSSGN
-513 ILTIAKYA
+513 IPTIAKYA

-538 GIGAKFGA
+538 GIGAKLGA

-578 SSFNLMIG
+578 SAFNLMIG
-586 MMGNP
+586 MLGNP
-591 IVKILAGSLLFI
+591 IAKILAGSLIFV
-603 VGHVFNLFINAL
+603 VGHLFNLFINAL

-635 GGGKTFKPL
+635 GGGKTFRPL

-649 YVKVVKN
+649 YVKVVKD